1 MKYAGWAI
9 AVLVLIGGGLSLFLT
24 NDYDTPQV
32 TELREMRANPE
43 LKVALPE
50 KAPVRLPDENSAQP
64 KQEAPAVT
72 LQQMALADK
81 QEGEIL
87 EMAREYDSVR
97 ADPQKRQA
105 LRDEMEQSLATY
117 SETILP
123 IAMEKMASAQ
133 SPN

>member
-9 AVLVLIGGGLSLFLT
+9 AGLVLIGGGLSLFLT

-32 TELREMRANPE
+32 TELREMRADPE
-43 LKVALPE
+43 QKVALPE
-50 KAPVRLPDENSAQP
+50 KAPVGMPDENSAQS